1 MKEASH
7 CMSKGTAL
15 LRQQN
20 EKRTL
25 ALLRA
30 GKHSSRQEIA
40 TALGLSKNT
49 ISLIVDKFIKDDVIQ
64 EVGIDEQGGVGRPR
78 IQLRLRTEAYKS
90 IGILIQHSYFQYV
103 VTDYCSAILDKGSIA
118 MDGDDPDRYID
129 RLIRLCSA
137 LIEQHP
143 EVLGIGV
150 AVPALVDP
158 IEGVVHFSS
167 HLSWRNVRLKEAMDA
182 VLPVKTKVLNLV
194 KAAAIAPSSGLP
206 TEESSNSF
214 YLRIDEGVGG
224 AHIMDSQ
231 IYSGA
236 SWTAGEAGHLC
247 VEPDG
252 PLCSCGQK
260 GCLEAMVSIP
270 AIFKQLAKIDPDMK
284 SDTELDYYLT
294 GGGTQLPSFH
304 EIMQRSGQ
312 YVGMALSQVILL
324 LNPGYIVID
333 SPFENVDAFKQ
344 SVLSSVEKRAL
355 KYPTEKTKILFI
367 KSRYA
372 SSVGAAFAVILD
384 FEKE

>member
-1 MKEASH
+1 
-7 CMSKGTAL
+7 MSKGTAL

-49 ISLIVDKFIKDDVIQ
+49 ISLIVDKFIKDGVIK
-64 EVGIDEQGGVGRPR
+64 EVGIHEQGGVGRPR
-78 IQLRLRTEAYKS
+78 IQLRLQTEAYKS

-103 VTDYCSAILDKGSIA
+103 VTDYCSTLLDKGSIPMEA
-118 MDGDDPDRYID
+118 DDPEQYIEK
-129 RLIRLCSA
+129 LIDLCNT
-137 LIEQHP
+137 LIERHP
-143 EVLGIGV
+143 EVLGVGI

-167 HLSWRNVRLKEAMDA
+167 HLSWRNVRLKEQMDA
-182 VLPVKTKVLNLV
+182 KLPVQTKVLNLV
-194 KAAAIAPSSGLP
+194 KAAAIAPSSGIP
-206 TEESSNSF
+206 MEHASNSF
-214 YLRIDEGVGG
+214 YLRIDEGIGG

-260 GCLEAMVSIP
+260 GCLEALVSIP
-270 AIFKQLAKIDPDMK
+270 AILKQIQKLEPAIKDDNDLQRFLVSQETLP
-284 SDTELDYYLT
+284 
-294 GGGTQLPSFH
+294 PSFY
-304 EIMQRSGQ
+304 EIMQRSGR
-312 YVGMALSQVILL
+312 YVGMAVSQIILL

-333 SPFENVDAFKQ
+333 SPFEKLDTFKQ
-344 SVLSSVEKRAL
+344 SVLSTVENRAL
-355 KYPTEKTKILFI
+355 KFPTEKTNILFI
-367 KSRYA
+367 KSHYA
-372 SSVGAAFAVILD
+372 SSIGAAFAVILD

>member
-1 MKEASH
+1 
-7 CMSKGTAL
+7 MSKGTAL

-49 ISLIVDKFIKDDVIQ
+49 ISLIVDKFIKDGVIK
-64 EVGIDEQGGVGRPR
+64 EVGIHEQGGVGRPR
-78 IQLRLRTEAYKS
+78 IQLRLQAEAYKS

-103 VTDYCSAILDKGSIA
+103 VTDYCSAILDKGSIPI
-118 MDGDDPDRYID
+118 DGDDPDPYIEQ
-129 RLIRLCSA
+129 LIQLCSR
-137 LIEQHP
+137 LLEQHP

-167 HLSWRNVRLKEAMDA
+167 HLSWRDVHLKERMDA
-182 VLPVKTKVLNLV
+182 RLPVKTKVLNLV

-206 TEESSNSF
+206 TDGSNSF
-214 YLRIDEGVGG
+214 YLRIDEGIGG

-260 GCLEAMVSIP
+260 GCLEALVSIP
-270 AIFKQLAKIDPDMK
+270 AILNQIQMHAPGIPIDGDLERYAIGEDA
-284 SDTELDYYLT
+284 SS
-294 GGGTQLPSFH
+294 LPAFRD
-304 EIMQRSGQ
+304 IMHKAGR
-312 YVGMALSQVILL
+312 YVGIAVSQIILL

-333 SPFENVDAFKQ
+333 SPFEKLDAFKQ
-344 SVLSSVEKRAL
+344 SVLSTVESRAL
-355 KYPTEKTKILFI
+355 KYPTEKTNILFI

-372 SSVGAAFAVILD
+372 SSIGAAFAVILD